1 MNTYKAHENIMAYS
15 QLYVT
20 FSLFIYLDNVF
31 LNLLLSATE
40 KINVILISDA
50 YNHWLFVYHKR
61 LFQIL
66 KSLPPEVLLCSFLGL
81 GLGLH
86 MQTPGICIAGGWQEP
101 GKPVFRMALKNRL
114 NIK

>member
-1 MNTYKAHENIMAYS
+1 MYTTVLTTVEEYNQYVGAY
-15 QLYVT
+15 
-20 FSLFIYLDNVF
+20 NVST
-31 LNLLLSATE
+31 LASITTTE